1 MPVDLPIPPEYEDS
15 DTIEVPDVIQVTKK
29 KEIRAKRMALM
40 DRTQRARKETE
51 WLTTSTSDQFL

>member
-15 DTIEVPDVIQVTKK
+15 YAIEVLDVIQVTKK

-40 DRTQRARKETE
+40 DKNQRARKETE
-51 WLTTSTSDQFL
+51 WLATSPSDQFL